1 MDLSKLSDQDLLALK
16 SGDLSKVSS
25 EGLMALK
32 GGSQKDWEG
41 STNQEGK
48 KGFVANTLSNVPGS
62 AANFFGSIYNTL
74 TSPVESAKG
83 VLDVAAG
90 GLRNITPAPL
100 RSMIDRADPNP
111 DAALRATGA
120 ADAVG
125 KFYKDRYGGLDNI
138 SNTIQTDPVG
148 FAADVS
154 AVTGVGSAMVPGRA
168 GTALGAVSRYT
179 NPLTA
184 VEAGVRG
191 AAALGKQ
198 GLGLTTGV
206 GPENISQAYKAG
218 KAGDRAFFESMTGQR
233 PATEVLDEA
242 KGALQTMRETRSSN
256 YKANIAST
264 ATDTTQLKFGA
275 IDKALSDTV
284 DSLKFGNQWKIGKD
298 QLSKVQEMEKIVR
311 NWRADPS
318 MHTPMGLDALKQRL
332 DALYPDSPAHTQA
345 QRAITSVR
353 NAVKDTIVKQS
364 PDYAKTM
371 AEYETALRTEREI
384 ERALSLGK
392 SAAQDTAIRKLQ
404 SLSRN
409 NVNTNYGN
417 RLELAKI
424 LEDQGNASLLPA
436 ISGQAMNSWTSRGL
450 GGQLGMGGTIGAA
463 ALMQNPMLA
472 GLLIPQS
479 PRAVGTGLYA
489 LGRGAAGFEGMG
501 INPERL
507 GRAGLLGYALDQAN
521 QQGDW

>member
-1 MDLSKLSDQDLLALK
+1 MDLSKLSDADLLALK
-16 SGDLSKVSS
+16 AGDLSKVST

-32 GGSQKDWEG
+32 GQGEQPAPQDGALIQSVK
-41 STNQEGK
+41 NI
-48 KGFVANTLSNVPGS
+48 PGS
-62 AANFFGSIYNTL
+62 AMNFAKGIANTVMHPL
-74 TSPVESAKG
+74 DAAMG
-83 VLDVAAG
+83 VLDLGAG
-90 GLRNITPAPL
+90 TLRNLSPASL
-100 RSMIDRADPNP
+100 RGAIDAADPNP
-111 DAALRATGA
+111 QSAVRASDAAS
-120 ADAVG
+120 AVG
-125 KFYKDRYGGLDNI
+125 QFYKNRYGGLENLK
-138 SNTIQTDPVG
+138 QTAIEDPVG
-148 FAADVS
+148 MAADVS
-154 AVTGVGSAMVPGRA
+154 AVLGIGSALTPGKVSK
-168 GTALGAVSRYT
+168 ALSVASRYT

-191 AAALGKQ
+191 AAAIGKQ

-256 YKANIAST
+256 YQANIAST
-264 ATDTTQLKFGA
+264 AGDTTKLKFGA
-275 IDKALSDTV
+275 IDKALTDNV
-284 DSLKFGNQWKIGKD
+284 NSLKFGSQWKIGKD

-318 MHTPMGLDALKQRL
+318 MHTPIGLDALKQRL
-332 DALYPDSPAHTQA
+332 DALYPDSPAHAQA

-424 LEDQGNASLLPA
+424 LEEQGNASLLPA

-489 LGRGAAGFEGMG
+489 LGRGARGVERMG

-507 GRAGLLGYALDQAN
+507 GRAGLLGYALDQAS
-521 QQGDW
+521 QQRDW